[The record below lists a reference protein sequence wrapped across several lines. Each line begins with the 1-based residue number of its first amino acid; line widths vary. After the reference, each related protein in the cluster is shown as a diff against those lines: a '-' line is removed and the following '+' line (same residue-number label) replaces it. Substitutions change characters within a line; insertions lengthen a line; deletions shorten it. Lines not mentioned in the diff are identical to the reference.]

1 MLLKGTRKIFNKGVG
16 FVMKSLPVILPVLL
30 VIHTN
35 ATASGVNGQ
44 PTPPDSIK
52 KYRKF

>member
-1 MLLKGTRKIFNKGVG
+1 MLLKVSKKIFNKVCCLA
-16 FVMKSLPVILPVLL
+16 MKSLPVILPVLL

-35 ATASGVNGQ
+35 ATASVINGQ
-44 PTPPDSIK
+44 PVPPNSIR

>member
-1 MLLKGTRKIFNKGVG
+1 MLRSFAKKVYGKGFILAMRA
-16 FVMKSLPVILPVLL
+16 LPIVLSVLL

-35 ATASGVNGQ
+35 ATASGINGQ

>member
-1 MLLKGTRKIFNKGVG
+1 MVHNFAKKVYGKVVILALKA
-16 FVMKSLPVILPVLL
+16 LPVILFAFLTM
-30 VIHTN
+30 HTN
-35 ATASGVNGQ
+35 STASSVNGQ